1 MDTFI
6 KAGFSENQQSND
18 NHIELSRG
26 DMTLSIERTKRGIYC
41 ITMDN
46 FIVYFNTVEFSPSGL
61 CLILKR
67 NNVKV
72 GLIDLPGM
80 AEERSKKQ
88 RDQDF

>member
-1 MDTFI
+1 MIMDTFI

-46 FIVYFNTVEFSPSGL
+46 FIVYFNMVEFSP
-61 CLILKR
+61 KR
-67 NNVKV
+67 FM
-72 GLIDLPGM
+72 LD
-80 AEERSKKQ
+80 SKKKQ
-88 RDQDF
+88 CKGWFDRPSWNG